1 MIHNLM
7 NYGSGSACRL
17 KFQFKENQN
26 HDIVDYLTTL
36 PQNIA
41 NNYLK
46 YIQVL
51 ESDINQPMYVLVL
64 KSVYWRR
71 ATVHY
76 AMQGQC
82 SL

>member
-7 NYGSGSACRL
+7 NNGSGSACRL

-46 YIQVL
+46 DIQVL

-64 KSVYWRR
+64 KNVYWRR
-71 ATVHY
+71 VSVHY